1 MISPQE
7 LRRVAREKRLAL
19 DLVEKDY
26 VLGWMLYGIASGSL
40 SKKLAFKGGSAL
52 SKVYFPGQ
60 WRLSEDLDFTILGDS
75 EWDGVA
81 QALKEEIPELVE
93 KASGIPMTMRKKPFT
108 NPQYL
113 QGRLQYRGPVSMNT
127 VKLEIS
133 REMVVGEVVRR
144 PVPQLFDYPRFSVTV
159 YTLENILAEK
169 IRALVERGKAKDYYD
184 VWRLLKMRHF
194 KGRDIKNLVLKKCE
208 SKDVKFTG
216 LTQIFPDDLPDVLK
230 PHMKRGLTRLSA
242 EPLPDIEMIVAE
254 LKDDFGSLLD

>member
-1 MISPQE
+1 
-7 LRRVAREKRLAL
+7 VL
-19 DLVEKDY
+19 D
-26 VLGWMLYGIASGSL
+26 
-40 SKKLAFKGGSAL
+40 
-52 SKVYFPGQ
+52 
-60 WRLSEDLDFTILGDS
+60 DS

-93 KASGIPMTMRKKPFT
+93 TASGIPVVMRKKPFT

-184 VWRLLKMRHF
+184 VWRLLKVKHF
-194 KGRDIKNLVLKKCE
+194 EGRDVRNLVLKKCE

-216 LTQIFPDDLPDVLK
+216 LTQIFPDNLPDVLK
-230 PHMKRGLTRLSA
+230 SHMKHGLTRLSPK
-242 EPLPDIEMIVAE
+242 PLPGIETIVAE
-254 LKDDFGSLLD
+254 LKDDLGGLLD